1 MELAA
6 AWKPP
11 NDRRIEID
19 FFGPLERVFFSA
31 SFSAYWVCA
40 RLQST
45 GHLRNS
51 ATGSRKTSHTCGAAL
66 EAGQAQGAQH
76 GAAVGARR

>member
-40 RLQST
+40 RPQST

-51 ATGSRKTSHTCGAAL
+51 ATGLRKTSHT
-66 EAGQAQGAQH
+66 
-76 GAAVGARR
+76 